1 MKNKK
6 VIVTGGLGFIGSHIV
21 ERLNEDNEV
30 LIVDDQSSGKIE
42 NIKHLDFTKIDTTLG
57 DITAINLEEIF
68 DGCDYVFHQAAK
80 TSVPESIEDPLS
92 TNEVNITGTLR
103 VLEAAKNVDVKK
115 VVFASS
121 SAVYGDSKS
130 LPLSEDLP
138 VRPLCSN

>member
-6 VIVTGGLGFIGSHIV
+6 VLITGGLGFIGSHIV

-57 DITAINLEEIF
+57 NITTINLEEIF
-68 DGCDYVFHQAAK
+68 DGCDYVFHHAAK
-80 TSVPESIEDPLS
+80 TSVPESIDDPLS
-92 TNEVNITGTLR
+92 TNKVNITGTLR
-103 VLEAAKNVDVKK
+103 VLEAARIANVKK

-121 SAVYGDSKS
+121 SAVYGDS
-130 LPLSEDLP
+130 E
-138 VRPLCSN
+138 